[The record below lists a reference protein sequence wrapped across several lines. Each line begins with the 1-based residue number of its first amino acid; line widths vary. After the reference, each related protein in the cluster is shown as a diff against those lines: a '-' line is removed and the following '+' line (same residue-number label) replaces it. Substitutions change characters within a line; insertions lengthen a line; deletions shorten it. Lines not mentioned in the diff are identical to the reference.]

1 MWLAR
6 AGERLLPNVC
16 AMGFPE
22 NTFNI
27 VSWGKRGVEEND
39 ELGSAISASRSIW
52 GLLGVTIPAEVAG
65 GA

>member
-1 MWLAR
+1 
-6 AGERLLPNVC
+6 
-16 AMGFPE
+16 MGFPE

-39 ELGSAISASRSIW
+39 ELGSALSASRSIW
-52 GLLGVTIPAEVAG
+52 GLLGVTSPAEVVG